1 MQFSLGSLR
10 TLLRR
15 NGSRGFHS
23 SSSGFRCSLA
33 FSARDDASSNDRE
46 VRPDQRSIGWLRAS
60 SRAVTCAERAAA
72 TSSQPSI
79 QSKAIR
85 QSESRPDRCLECLF
99 YKPFSR
105 SSRILQ
111 ILSARIILPVYQGGI
126 LFVVVSRHDKETS
139 KNSANSFR
147 RQEYQLVD
155 VPNAKTAQRIP
166 SQFASHYRDRV
177 ARMRFSKQRNPML
190 SSGAGVQRLFYW
202 VCEAATM
209 SETSR
214 FTVTDTGVCGRTR
227 SALGS
232 H

>member
-1 MQFSLGSLR
+1 
-10 TLLRR
+10 
-15 NGSRGFHS
+15 
-23 SSSGFRCSLA
+23 
-33 FSARDDASSNDRE
+33 
-46 VRPDQRSIGWLRAS
+46 
-60 SRAVTCAERAAA
+60 
-72 TSSQPSI
+72 
-79 QSKAIR
+79 
-85 QSESRPDRCLECLF
+85 
-99 YKPFSR
+99 
-105 SSRILQ
+105 
-111 ILSARIILPVYQGGI
+111 LPVYQGGM